1 MRAQDAQES
10 QAAQEAHQAEVKKND
25 HIESGMGI
33 FPGFG
38 SDFGSRSQEL
48 EAAQEVEGAEAAQP
62 AVAATEA
69 APPSPSSQPLGQ
81 MGTPERSSAP
91 TAPPNTP
98 ATPQA
103 PQGSPDAKE
112 SDSESEL
119 RRLRRLRRLE
129 TPPETSPHASDAS
142 DASGSKCSEGTE
154 GNMLPVVLPP
164 ADLPLE
170 ALQKNRFW
178 TPQTPGK
185 KGKRFWTPSCQH
197 SFALGQIPEEE
208 PPLPDWVFAQY
219 HRCNVR
225 LTPIG
230 ILYSIMADTK
240 LVSFEI
246 GCWHGP
252 GAYPICVV
260 PSPGNGA
267 DVECLDCIFKGAIKL
282 AEAHL
287 GPDNA
292 VAEVRVKFRTGT
304 SLTRYTI
311 SITPSGDLQIS
322 PMSLCCD
329 VELIAALMKVTKYFI
344 DRMKEGRQTPLV
356 EALGESTGPAAAGA
370 SQGEPTAPA
379 AETETAE
386 VAEAADAPSSANPFK
401 RSRTSPGP

>member
-10 QAAQEAHQAEVKKND
+10 QAAQEAHQAEVKNNY

-48 EAAQEVEGAEAAQP
+48 EAAQEVEGAEPAQL
-62 AVAATEA
+62 AVAPTEA

-81 MGTPERSSAP
+81 IGPPERSLAP
-91 TAPPNTP
+91 TAPPDTP

-103 PQGSPDAKE
+103 PRGSPDAKE

-170 ALQKNRFW
+170 ALQKKRFW

-208 PPLPDWVFAQY
+208 PPLPDWIFLEY
-219 HRCNVR
+219 HRCNIK

-230 ILYSIMADTK
+230 ILCSTMADTK

-292 VAEVRVKFRTGT
+292 VAEVRIKTMYAKG
-304 SLTRYTI
+304 TRYTI

-329 VELIAALMKVTKYFI
+329 VELIATLMKVTTYFI
-344 DRMKEGRQTPLV
+344 DRMKEGRQTPGDFPPLP
-356 EALGESTGPAAAGA
+356 E
-370 SQGEPTAPA
+370 GEPTAPA
-379 AETETAE
+379 TETETAE
-386 VAEAADAPSSANPFK
+386 VAEAADAPSSAIPFK
-401 RSRTSPGP
+401 RCRTSPGP

>member
-10 QAAQEAHQAEVKKND
+10 QAAQEAHQAEVKKKD

-48 EAAQEVEGAEAAQP
+48 EVAQEVEGAEAAQP
-62 AVAATEA
+62 AVAPIEA

-112 SDSESEL
+112 SEL
-119 RRLRRLRRLE
+119 RRLRRLRRFE

-170 ALQKNRFW
+170 ALQKKRFW

-185 KGKRFWTPSCQH
+185 KGKRFWTPICQH

-208 PPLPDWVFAQY
+208 PPFLIGSSHSTIAVMSGLHLLEFSTASWRTPSWSVSKLAAGMGLGHTQSVWC
-219 HRCNVR
+219 HRRAMGLMWNVLIAFSR
-225 LTPIG
+225 VQSNWPKPT
-230 ILYSIMADTK
+230 
-240 LVSFEI
+240 LVQTMRWQKCASSSARA
-246 GCWHGP
+246 P
-252 GAYPICVV
+252 A
-260 PSPGNGA
+260 SPG
-267 DVECLDCIFKGAIKL
+267 
-282 AEAHL
+282 
-287 GPDNA
+287 
-292 VAEVRVKFRTGT
+292 
-304 SLTRYTI
+304 
-311 SITPSGDLQIS
+311 TPF
-322 PMSLCCD
+322 P
-329 VELIAALMKVTKYFI
+329 AL
-344 DRMKEGRQTPLV
+344 PL
-356 EALGESTGPAAAGA
+356 
-370 SQGEPTAPA
+370 PTCR
-379 AETETAE
+379 
-386 VAEAADAPSSANPFK
+386 SA
-401 RSRTSPGP
+401 R

>member
-1 MRAQDAQES
+1 MSGVPIALLLLGQQHAWPPVDQIESLTVPSLRALLADKGATKTGDRATLLQRALALREVAMRAQDAQES
-10 QAAQEAHQAEVKKND
+10 QAAQEAHQAEVKKKD

-62 AVAATEA
+62 AVAPTEA

-142 DASGSKCSEGTE
+142 DASGSKCSEGIE

-170 ALQKNRFW
+170 ALQKKRFW

-208 PPLPDWVFAQY
+208 PPFLIGSSHSTIAVMSGL
-219 HRCNVR
+219 R
-225 LTPIG
+225 LLEFSTASWRTP
-230 ILYSIMADTK
+230 SWS
-240 LVSFEI
+240 VS
-246 GCWHGP
+246 
-252 GAYPICVV
+252 
-260 PSPGNGA
+260 
-267 DVECLDCIFKGAIKL
+267 KL
-282 AEAHL
+282 AAGMGL
-287 GPDNA
+287 GHTQSVWA
-292 VAEVRVKFRTGT
+292 
-304 SLTRYTI
+304 
-311 SITPSGDLQIS
+311 
-322 PMSLCCD
+322 
-329 VELIAALMKVTKYFI
+329 IA
-344 DRMKEGRQTPLV
+344 GQW
-356 EALGESTGPAAAGA
+356 G
-370 SQGEPTAPA
+370 
-379 AETETAE
+379 
-386 VAEAADAPSSANPFK
+386 
-401 RSRTSPGP
+401 